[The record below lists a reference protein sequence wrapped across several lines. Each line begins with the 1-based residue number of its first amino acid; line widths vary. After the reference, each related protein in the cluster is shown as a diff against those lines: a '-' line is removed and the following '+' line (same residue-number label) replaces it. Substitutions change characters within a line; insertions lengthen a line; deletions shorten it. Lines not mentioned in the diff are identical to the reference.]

1 MSKAQEIWNRFKG
14 YAKTYGEDAKAIF
27 LKWGG
32 LIFISYLLGSTLAS
46 AFVMLFGDLALQRPK
61 VRKPS
66 VSGVR
71 IVKAVNYHRVRK
83 TVLARNLFNSA
94 GEFPMEKVEKAE
106 VVEKSEFNEN
116 AACNKS
122 SLGVEL
128 LGVIFEGRKS
138 PRSLVTLKEKGY
150 NADIYKVGDA
160 IIGQEQAVIHAIELK
175 RVVVNNDGVKECVDL
190 KEPKY
195 AKSSNTAATS
205 IPKMTSSSEPEAS
218 EEAESSGTVVLDQG
232 FVDEALGEGFVKILE
247 VGRMVPHNRDSKM
260 IGYKLIG
267 VKNNSLYTK
276 VGLKSGDVLTK
287 VNGISLTQAEQGF
300 AFYNAFSEE
309 KEVRLEFLKKGKTPT
324 TVTIEIK

>member
-1 MSKAQEIWNRFKG
+1 MSKAQEIWNRLKG
-14 YAKTYGEDAKAIF
+14 YAKTYGEDTKAIF

-32 LIFISYLLGSTLAS
+32 LVFISYLLGSTLAS
-46 AFVMLFGDLALQRPK
+46 AFVMLFADLALQRPK
-61 VRKPS
+61 VREPS

-83 TVLARNLFNSA
+83 AVLARNLFNST
-94 GEFPMEKVEKAE
+94 GEFPMEKAEKAE
-106 VVEKSEFNEN
+106 VVVKSEFNEN

-160 IIGQEQAVIHAIELK
+160 IIGQEQAVIHAIEVK
-175 RVVVNNDGVKECVDL
+175 RAVVNNDGVKECIDL

-195 AKSSNTAATS
+195 AKSSNAAASS
-205 IPKMTSSSEPEAS
+205 IPKMTSSVEP
-218 EEAESSGTVVLDQG
+218 EEAESSGTVVLEQG
-232 FVDEALGEGFVKILE
+232 FVDDALGEGFVKILE